1 MKIKIND
8 THRIKSIDTNNIA
21 IQQIGEDAK
30 GNPRWDNV
38 AYFDHLSSAL
48 VRCVD
53 SARFVHGCKNLKE
66 YKVHLDRINEIKEE
80 FKEILTI

>member
-1 MKIKIND
+1 MLIKIND
-8 THRIKSIDTNNIA
+8 THRIKSLDAVNIA
-21 IQQIGEDAK
+21 IQTLGEDK
-30 GNPRWDNV
+30 DGKPRWDNV
-38 AYFDHLSSAL
+38 AYFLHLNSAL

-53 SARFVHGCKNLKE
+53 GARFVHGCKNLKE